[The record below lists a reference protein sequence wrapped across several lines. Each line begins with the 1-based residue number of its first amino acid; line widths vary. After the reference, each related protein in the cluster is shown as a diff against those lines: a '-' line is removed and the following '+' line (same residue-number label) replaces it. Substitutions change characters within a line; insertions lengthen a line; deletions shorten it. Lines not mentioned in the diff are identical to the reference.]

1 MGVTGWNRLLTEH
14 GYLPHSD
21 TTRCCSTSLWNK
33 EHCNTGNE
41 RNDGPTSVEF
51 YFHQT
56 ATGSTSNA
64 DASSPQPLRPSK
76 YETIKYG
83 SEFHVDGYGLCYHII
98 ATAYARHIDSVL
110 HSKMNHVER
119 PCARTTITNLSI
131 DQARRL
137 NPNFAIP
144 NSLIHEVTKEFVQ
157 TINLCHVTMTIYWDG
172 PQRYI
177 HKYATDKK
185 RNIERN
191 NSHVNLYHY
200 CTNGTLPNI
209 EKTSSN
215 YNEYSNRLCQYMLNN
230 FPLSKLYM
238 TQIYHTL
245 HVLKK
250 IRKVECIN
258 EADTI
263 LAQAVQCNPKAYILG
278 FDSDFCFYEDVQ
290 YIPIPTMQIH
300 KVHQNDHTKSFM
312 MACVVS
318 RQILA
323 STLHLPDSNSMIELA
338 ILLGNDFITPTLT
351 KNNHQWNNDHIKE
364 ELFSNSL
371 TSKSKNGREFKLAV
385 DMIILY
391 LQNQACGFEL
401 ASSNPEIEQTVQF
414 IRRVYNLQPEPP
426 SSVLAT
432 TLIYDQE
439 DLIRTLQEESNSSM
453 FGIHQPYISND
464 EIKAMD
470 ITIPQQPSSKKGST
484 TMKDIMLRSLRNYI
498 QYTLME
504 VGNGNN
510 EEEKNNLRISYIN
523 VTPDHLMALE
533 QLKLKDGQSYST
545 VDQALTKINCKNW
558 RPSYDDTCVVYLI
571 EKVIIQIIESNTT
584 SIFTQLNSPYMIFDP
599 YKYYIQLLLVREGN
613 NIGSA
618 PPTAPKQSGN
628 VRNGRNKTLKSRKKS
643 GSSNAIGGNTISIS
657 NAANNESMVND
668 NDDADKGGK
677 VAEPRPV
684 LPVDEFEDKIVQSVY
699 SNRVTIIQGETGC
712 GKLLFL
718 FTTFIRHNGFD
729 LTEKSQCNFR
739 LYYAETRQIIKN
751 SHNATTRC
759 SATRFPS

>member
-1 MGVTGWNRLLTEH
+1 MGVTGWNRLLTEY
-14 GYLPHSD
+14 GYLPDSD
-21 TTRCCSTSLWNK
+21 TTSCCSTSLWNK
-33 EHCNTGNE
+33 EHSSTGSE
-41 RNDGPTSVEF
+41 RNDGPTSVEL

-56 ATGSTSNA
+56 ATCSTSIA
-64 DASSPQPLRPSK
+64 DASAPQQLRPSK
-76 YETIKYG
+76 YETINHG

-98 ATAYARHIDSVL
+98 ATAYARHINSVL
-110 HSKMNHVER
+110 HSKMNHVDR
-119 PCARTTITNLSI
+119 PCARTTITNLSS
-131 DQARRL
+131 DQARQM

-144 NSLIHEVTKEFVQ
+144 NLLIHEVTKEFVQ
-157 TINLCHVTMTIYWDG
+157 TINLCHVTMTVYWDG

-177 HKYATDKK
+177 YKYATDKK

-191 NSHVNLYHY
+191 DSHVNLYHY
-200 CTNGTLPNI
+200 CINGTLPNI
-209 EKTSSN
+209 EKTRNN
-215 YNEYSNRLCQYMLNN
+215 YNENSSRLCQYMLNN

-245 HVLKK
+245 HVQKK

-263 LAQAVQCNPKAYILG
+263 LAQAVQSNPKAYILG
-278 FDSDFCFYEDVQ
+278 FDSDFCFYKDVQ

-300 KVHQNDHTKSFM
+300 KVHQNNHTKSYM

-318 RQILA
+318 RQTLA

-338 ILLGNDFITPTLT
+338 ILLGNDFITPTMT
-351 KNNHQWNNDHIKE
+351 KSNHQWDNDHIKE
-364 ELFSNSL
+364 ELFSKSL
-371 TSKSKNGREFKLAV
+371 TNKNKNGREFKTKV

-414 IRRVYNLQPEPP
+414 IRRVYNLQPEP
-426 SSVLAT
+426 SNNVLVT
-432 TLIYDQE
+432 TLIYEQE
-439 DLIRTLQEESNSSM
+439 DLIRTLQEESNSSL
-453 FGIHQPYISND
+453 FAIQQPYISDD

-470 ITIPQQPSSKKGST
+470 ITIPQQRPQQPSSKKGST

-498 QYTLME
+498 QYTLP
-504 VGNGNN
+504 VVDNGNN
-510 EEEKNNLRISYIN
+510 DEKNDSRMSCIN

-533 QLKLKDGQSYST
+533 QFKLKEGQSYST

-571 EKVIIQIIESNTT
+571 ERIIIQIIENNMS
-584 SIFTQLNSPYMIFDP
+584 SVFTQLNSPYMIFDP
-599 YKYYIQLLLVREGN
+599 YKYYVQLLLVREGN
-613 NIGSA
+613 NIGHAVSMS
-618 PPTAPKQSGN
+618 PPGMAATIPPGN
-628 VRNGRNKTLKSRKKS
+628 GGNGRYKSKKSRKKS
-643 GSSNAIGGNTISIS
+643 GNSNAIGGNTNSNSI
-657 NAANNESMVND
+657 AANNESMVDDD
-668 NDDADKGGK
+668 NDDDEGGK

-712 GKLLFL
+712 GKLLFS
-718 FTTFIRHNGFD
+718 FTTLHLAQR
-729 LTEKSQCNFR
+729 T
-739 LYYAETRQIIKN
+739 
-751 SHNATTRC
+751 
-759 SATRFPS
+759 